1 MPSYSQQISDA
12 WRQQYGRDVNLN
24 DPQEYQ
30 RYTEFARQM
39 LGQLQ
44 QRDQA
49 SYDASKRRWGIFD
62 KLAMGAALGGLTAG
76 ITSAFTSPA
85 SAGLPS
91 SIGGL
96 PPGMAPGGAAISS
109 AFPLDAAI
117 EAASLGGAATGA
129 ANAASNATSNT
140 AANTASNTARG
151 VLGGL
156 SARDLAALG
165 LTAVSTIGQVTQNRP
180 NMNPTTATT
189 DPNLQKLMQTM
200 QGRLDASEP
209 LYRSILSM
217 ANGLLPTQ
225 YQNGA
230 GYQAPTQTGPTGAT
244 NAVGPTPDELAR
256 MTGGQ

>member
-49 SYDASKRRWGIFD
+49 AYDASKRRWGIFD
-62 KLAMGAALGGLTAG
+62 KLAMGAALSGLTAG
-76 ITSAFTSPA
+76 ALSAFSGPA
-85 SAGLPS
+85 GAATLPS
-91 SIGGL
+91 AATEGIAFDT
-96 PPGMAPGGAAISS
+96 APLLDPAIN
-109 AFPLDAAI
+109 
-117 EAASLGGAATGA
+117 AASLGGPAVTSV
-129 ANAASNATSNT
+129 ANSAASNAANN

-230 GYQAPTQTGPTGAT
+230 GYQAPTQTGQTTTGT
-244 NAVGPTPDELAR
+244 TTGGPTPEDLAR
-256 MTGGQ
+256 LTGGR